1 MVNLYL
7 VVAYGLVW
15 GVFTLYAWI
24 IQRRQDRL
32 EKELQELKDSIG
44 QKQGLS

>member
-1 MVNLYL
+1 MVNVYL

-15 GVFTLYAWI
+15 GIFIVYAWT

-32 EKELQELKDSIG
+32 EKELQQLKNSLG
-44 QKQGLS
+44 RK

>member
-1 MVNLYL
+1 MVNIYL

-15 GVFTLYAWI
+15 GIFVVYAWI

-32 EKELQELKDSIG
+32 EKELQELK
-44 QKQGLS
+44 KALVPK

>member
-15 GVFTLYAWI
+15 AIFTGYAWT

-32 EKELQELKDSIG
+32 EKELQELKKALG
-44 QKQGLS
+44 QK